1 MVGDDGARLHFFL
14 SYVARE
20 RGERVERRKG
30 REEISRPPFLL
41 SLFPPSLAPH
51 AVHSD
56 FVEFL
61 GYINMLPG
69 FFSFSPFTF
78 LLVLPLRF
86 SSNLVFLQKIKTE
99 GKKIS
104 FILRRSRGGYSSQYV

>member
-1 MVGDDGARLHFFL
+1 MVGDDGARLHFFSAVL
-14 SYVARE
+14 RE
-20 RGERVERRKG
+20 KEVKGSRTQGEKT
-30 REEISRPPFLL
+30 ISRAPSLL

-51 AVHSD
+51 AVYSNLVD
-56 FVEFL
+56 FL
-61 GYINMLPG
+61 GYIKMLPG

>member
-1 MVGDDGARLHFFL
+1 MVVDDSVRIHF
-14 SYVARE
+14 SRQPCMRE
-20 RGERVERRKG
+20 QVKGSNARRK
-30 REEISRPPFLL
+30 ENISHPPFLPLFL
-41 SLFPPSLAPH
+41 SSCPT
-51 AVHSD
+51 SD
-56 FVEFL
+56 VNDEFL
-61 GYINMLPG
+61 GYIKMLPG
-69 FFSFSPFTF
+69 FFSFSPFSF